1 MNTRR
6 LLPIFLVVFVDLL
19 GFGLILPLLPY
30 YAEAFGATPFVTGL
44 LVSSYAAAQ
53 LIGAPALGRLSDRY
67 GRKPMLL
74 VSLFGSF
81 AGFLLLAAAEP
92 AGRWMAG
99 ILPFGAGTV
108 TLGVIFSSRI
118 LDGITGGNISIAQA
132 YISDITDEK
141 NRAKGLGLI
150 GAAFGLGFIFG
161 PATGGALSRWGY
173 GVPAAVAAG
182 LSLFNLLLISLRL
195 PESLTPER
203 RAFLARQPQGGFTLL
218 ALWRALN
225 RPQVGPLL
233 HTRFFF
239 GLAFSIFQTVFSL
252 YVLTRFHLS
261 AAQTGFIL
269 AYVGVLSVLVQGFA
283 VGALARRF
291 DERNLIF
298 GSVILMGFSLIGWA
312 VSPNVAFLL
321 LDLAPT
327 AVAGG
332 VLNTV
337 INSALTKAV
346 SPVEIGG
353 TLGLSSALE
362 SLTRVIAPTL
372 GGGLLQSI
380 GTSAPGLFA
389 ALLCLSLA
397 FFLRRRIAAAPLL
410 PAPVETA
417 AAGNC

>member
-1 MNTRR
+1 MNTKR
-6 LLPIFLVVFVDLL
+6 LLPIFLIVFVDLL

-30 YAEAFGATPFVTGL
+30 YSEAFGATPFLTGM

-53 LIGAPALGRLSDRY
+53 LIGAPVLGRLSDRY
-67 GRKPMLL
+67 GRKPMLII
-74 VSLFGSF
+74 SLIGSF
-81 AGFLLLAAAEP
+81 IGFLLLAAAEP
-92 AGRWMAG
+92 LGGLFAVF
-99 ILPFGAGTV
+99 LPFRAEAI
-108 TLGVIFSSRI
+108 TLGVIFLSRI
-118 LDGITGGNISIAQA
+118 LDGATGGNISIAQA

-161 PATGGALSRWGY
+161 PATGGALSRWGF

-182 LSLFNLLLISLRL
+182 LSLFNLLMVLFRL

-203 RAFLARQPQGGFTLL
+203 RALLVRQPQGGFTLR
-218 ALWRALN
+218 ALWGALH
-225 RPQVGPLL
+225 RPLVGPLL

-239 GLAFSIFQTVFSL
+239 GLAFSIFQTVFAL
-252 YVLTRFHLS
+252 YVLARFQFS
-261 AAQTGFIL
+261 SGQTGFIL
-269 AYVGVLSVLVQGFA
+269 AYVGVLSVLVQGVL
-283 VGALARRF
+283 VGHLTRRF
-291 DERNLIF
+291 EERTLIYAA
-298 GSVILMGFSLIGWA
+298 VILMGISLLGWA
-312 VSPNVAFLL
+312 LAPSVAILL
-321 LDLAPT
+321 VVLAPT

-346 SPVEIGG
+346 RSVEIGG

-372 GGGLLQSI
+372 GAALLQAW
-380 GTSAPGLFA
+380 GPAAPGLFA
-389 ALLCLSLA
+389 AMLCLPLV
-397 FFLRRRIAAAPLL
+397 FFLQRRIVSVPPL
-410 PAPVETA
+410 PVPA

>member
-6 LLPIFLVVFVDLL
+6 LFPIFLVVFVDLL

-30 YAEAFGATPFVTGL
+30 YAEAFGATPFLTGL

-53 LIGAPALGRLSDRY
+53 LIGAPVLGRLSDRY
-67 GRKPMLL
+67 GRKPMLI

-81 AGFLLLAAAEP
+81 VGFLMLAAAEP
-92 AGRWMAG
+92 LGNLFAGF
-99 ILPFGAGTV
+99 LPFQAGGI
-108 TLGVIFSSRI
+108 TLGVIFISRI
-118 LDGITGGNISIAQA
+118 LDGATGGNISIAQA

-141 NRAKGLGLI
+141 NRAMGLGLI

-173 GVPAAVAAG
+173 AFPAAAAAG
-182 LSLFNLLLISLRL
+182 LSLFNLLMVSLRL
-195 PESLTPER
+195 PESLTPEK
-203 RAFLARQPQGGFTLL
+203 RALLVRQPQGGVTLL

-239 GLAFSIFQTVFSL
+239 GLAFSIFQTVFAL
-252 YVLTRFHLS
+252 YVLARFHLTS
-261 AAQTGFIL
+261 EQTGFIL
-269 AYVGVLSVLVQGFA
+269 AYVGVLSVLVQGVA
-283 VGALARRF
+283 VGRLTRRF
-291 DERNLIF
+291 EERTLIF
-298 GSVILMGFSLIGWA
+298 AAVVLMGFSLLGWA
-312 VSPNVAFLL
+312 LAPSVAILL
-321 LDLAPT
+321 VVLAPT

-346 SPVEIGG
+346 RPVEIGG

-372 GGGLLQSI
+372 GAALLQAW
-380 GTSAPGLFA
+380 GTAAPGLFA
-389 ALLCLSLA
+389 ALLCLPLA
-397 FFLRRRIAAAPLL
+397 FFLRRRIVAVPRL
-410 PAPVETA
+410 PVPVEPA
-417 AAGNC
+417 VAGNC